1 MTEQHDY
8 VALEWVKGEI
18 AETLKEARTALDA
31 FIDGPR
37 SGDAMAHC
45 LNCLHQVHGSL
56 TVLAFAGAERLAEEL
71 EQLAIALGSGEVE
84 RQADAVQ
91 WLRRAFE
98 LLPAYLERVHLARA
112 DLPEVLLPLLNDL
125 RAARG
130 VGPLHEPAEAAHPL
144 LEQPVA
150 DLSVALPDRDAMR
163 SVVGALCEEL
173 VRVKEQLDLF
183 VHGDRLQWAEL
194 GGLLPALRQ
203 IADTLAV
210 LGFAQPRKVIMDQAA
225 LLHSL
230 AQGLQPP
237 ADAVLQDVAGAL
249 LYVEATLAGM
259 VGHNEP
265 SNRADLSQIRQLVIR
280 EARFGLQQAKD
291 LIVDYIESQWDRQR
305 LEPLPALLTQ
315 LRGALAMVPLPRAAA
330 LLAQCNG
337 YISTH
342 LLAEPDQPAWAQLD
356 NLADA
361 ISSIEYY
368 LERLGEDAEAPDEP
382 LLDMAERSLLALAGQ
397 PQAPAT
403 VEVSAP
409 LTPPPALDLQAL
421 ANVFGTPASALN
433 PPPSPVPISPVQA
446 DSEAVVDEELRE
458 VFLEETAELLEV
470 LREQWPQWLE
480 HLEQHGP
487 LVEMR
492 RAFHTLKGS
501 GRMVR
506 AEVVGELA
514 WAVENLLNRVLERC
528 IAASPEVLDLVEE
541 VLELLP
547 QVIDEF
553 GRGQARRRSDV
564 DGLAERAQALAL
576 GDSSTAA
583 AKVSPRDD
591 GLDASLLEIFRS
603 EAATHLAS
611 LDAFLGAVDGEMTAV
626 ISNDLLR
633 ALHTLKG
640 SASVAGVLPIAELMA
655 PLDRLVRELKAHQL
669 PLEIYDIH
677 LLETAE
683 ALLRMTLSHL
693 PVAPLAP
700 IDGAADLISEV
711 EQRLA
716 QRLEGIDTGSSAERQ
731 PLLSSFL
738 NQGLDILLEA
748 ESLLQQW
755 REHPGSRHELTTLLD
770 ELTTLGEGAHL
781 ADLAPMDDLC
791 EALLDVY
798 GAVEESSLAVSD
810 ILFAEAA
817 LAHEAL
823 LGMLDQLAV
832 GQQVQA
838 QPERVAALRN
848 LLDGAL
854 DPAATGLI
862 DQGGRRIRDIGEAVQ
877 PTAPAANDE
886 LLQMFVE
893 EATDILDSA
902 DTALQRWLA
911 EPDVLVPLAA
921 LQRDLNS
928 LGGGAR
934 LAHVEAIAV
943 LAEALEALYEGLSE
957 RHINVSP
964 AASVVLPQAHRQLRE
979 LLHALPHSAPPS
991 ELEALLD
998 DVYGLRE
1005 AATQADPAG
1014 PDTAAANEVADPELL
1029 EVFLEEGFD
1038 IVESSG
1044 AALLR
1049 WRAEPGNSI
1058 EVENLLRDL
1067 HTLKGGAR
1075 MVEIAPIGDLAH
1087 ELEYLYEQL
1096 SSGVRQAD
1104 EALFSVLQGGHDR
1117 LAQMLEAVRA
1127 GEPLP
1132 AADDLIKRARDW
1144 LEGPPAAVL
1153 APPAAPPLA
1162 AAERARST
1170 AEPAG
1175 LGADMVKVPGDLLE
1189 SLGNLAG
1196 ETSILHGR
1204 IEQQVEDAQAALHE
1218 METTIE
1224 RMRDQLRRLDTET
1237 QGRILSR
1244 QHADN
1249 ERQGYEDFDP
1259 LEMDRHSQL
1268 QQLSRALFE
1277 SASDLLD
1284 LKETLAVSNQ
1294 DAQALLQLQARV
1306 NTDLQEGLMRTRM
1319 VPFERMVPR
1328 LRRVVRQ
1335 VAAELGKDVELQVLN
1350 AQGELDRSVLE
1361 RMLAPLEHM
1370 LRNAVDHG
1378 LEPTAERILLG
1389 KPAQGSITLELLHDG
1404 ADMVIEVSDDGAGVP
1419 LQAVR
1424 KKAVARGL
1432 IDADSELS
1440 DHDVLQF
1447 ILEPGFSTAA
1457 KITQISGRGLGMDVV
1472 HEEVKQLGGAMSID
1486 SAPGKGARF
1495 HIRLPFTVSVNRAL
1509 MVQCADAQYA
1519 IPLNTIEGIVRV
1531 LPTELEACYPLAP
1544 PRYEYAGRRFEL
1556 HYLDQLLHARPRVP
1570 LLGHSEPLPVLLVQA
1585 HDQQVAVQV
1594 DAILGAREIVVKSL
1608 GPAFAQVAGLSGATI
1623 LGDGNVVLILDLPG
1637 QLRAL
1642 HLRHAHQ
1649 VGRHGHAAPTA
1660 TDSEPVRKKLV
1671 MVVDDSV
1678 TVRKVTGRLLERHG
1692 MSVLTAKDGVDAM
1705 ALLQEHRPDI
1715 VLLDIEMP
1723 RMDGFEVATRIR
1735 QDSRTQHLP
1744 IIMITSRTG
1753 QKHRDRALAVGVNE
1767 YLGKP
1772 YQEAQLLQSIQ
1783 HWSEPHG

>member
-37 SGDAMAHC
+37 SDAAMAQC

-71 EQLAIALGSGEVE
+71 EQLAIALASGEVE

-91 WLRRAFE
+91 WLHRAFE

-130 VGPLHEPAEAAHPL
+130 VGPLHEPVEAAQPL

-183 VHGDRLQWAEL
+183 VHGDRQQWAEL

-210 LGFAQPRKVIMDQAA
+210 LGFAQPRKVITDQAA

-230 AQGLQPP
+230 AQGQQPP

-305 LEPLPALLTQ
+305 MEPLPALLTQ

-342 LLAEPDQPAWAQLD
+342 LLAEPDQPGWAQLD

-382 LLDMAERSLLALAGQ
+382 LLDLAERSLLALA
-397 PQAPAT
+397 PAR
-403 VEVSAP
+403 VDASAP
-409 LTPPPALDLQAL
+409 VTPPPALDLQAL
-421 ANVFGTPASALN
+421 ANVFGTPASALD
-433 PPPSPVPISPVQA
+433 SPVGAGPASSTLLESDA
-446 DSEAVVDEELRE
+446 AVDEDLRD
-458 VFLEETAELLEV
+458 VFLEETAELLEI

-514 WAVENLLNRVLERC
+514 WAVENLLNRVIERR
-528 IAASPEVLDLVEE
+528 IAAGPEVLDLVEE
-541 VLELLP
+541 ALELLP
-547 QVIDEF
+547 EVIDEF
-553 GRGQARRRSDV
+553 GRGQARPRDDV

-576 GDSSTAA
+576 GNSSTTA
-583 AKVSPRDD
+583 AKVALRDD
-591 GLDASLLEIFRS
+591 GLDASLLEVFRS

-611 LDAFLGAVDGEMTAV
+611 LDAFLGAVDGEMSAV

-693 PVAPLAP
+693 PVAPLAL
-700 IDGAADLISEV
+700 IDGAAGLISEV

-716 QRLEGIDTGSSAERQ
+716 QRLEGIDTSSGAERQ

-781 ADLAPMDDLC
+781 ADLASMDDLC

-810 ILFAEAA
+810 RFFAEAA

-823 LGMLDQLAV
+823 IGMLDQLAV

-838 QPERVAALRN
+838 QPERLAALRN

-862 DQGGRRIRDIGEAVQ
+862 DQGGRRIRDIGEAAA
-877 PTAPAANDE
+877 PIAPAANDE
-886 LLQMFVE
+886 LLQMFLE

-911 EPDVLVPLAA
+911 EPDVRGPLAA

-934 LAHVEAIAV
+934 LAHVDAVAV
-943 LAEALEALYEGLSE
+943 LAEALEALYEGMLE
-957 RHINVSP
+957 RYFNVSP
-964 AASVVLPQAHRQLRE
+964 AARVVLPQAHRQLRE
-979 LLHALPHSAPPS
+979 LLDTLPHGAPPS
-991 ELEALLD
+991 ELESLLD
-998 DVYGLRE
+998 ALDGLRE
-1005 AATQADPAG
+1005 AAPEADPAG
-1014 PDTAAANEVADPELL
+1014 PDTAAASEGADPELL

-1104 EALFSVLQGGHDR
+1104 VALFSVLQGGHDR

-1132 AADDLIKRARDW
+1132 AADVLIKRARDW

-1153 APPAAPPLA
+1153 AAPPVPALA
-1162 AAERARST
+1162 PAERARST
-1170 AEPAG
+1170 AEPTG

-1244 QHADN
+1244 QHADH

-1424 KKAVARGL
+1424 QKAIARGL

-1544 PRYEYAGRRFEL
+1544 PRYEYAGRRFDL

-1570 LLGHSEPLPVLLVQA
+1570 LLGQSEPLPVLLVQA

-1649 VGRHGHAAPTA
+1649 IGRHGQAAPPA